1 MDFMDQDEEDVSESD
16 KIGRA
21 LRLSTSLQN
30 SSKQCPLG
38 SLTRSNSD
46 DVTTT
51 LSSASSSTSLASSE
65 SLTSIPSAI
74 TITPSS
80 PVVPLPPS
88 RRNSGGPSRLAERRT
103 SRPSLLQR
111 GRSFTA
117 SDLEADNDI
126 LASPGVASKVDSPT
140 EEEVTSSDPMEIIPS
155 EDLPKRRQ
163 SGKLLTIPAYV
174 SSGPRLT
181 RSQSTEQNLNAHA
194 AQKSFIATRQPSTTE
209 RAALALPFDSVPSKP
224 THKTSNGW
232 SDSEDDNAS
241 TALRHVKKSR
251 AVRASRTKMPM
262 PLPMSFQPLIQ
273 SDVLAGSGLRSPF
286 EEKSGMG
293 F

>member
-1 MDFMDQDEEDVSESD
+1 MDFMDEDQEEMTESD

-30 SSKQCPLG
+30 SSKQCTLA

-46 DVTTT
+46 DTIG
-51 LSSASSSTSLASSE
+51 SMSRSSSSTSIASAAE
-65 SLTSIPSAI
+65 SLPSVPSAI

-80 PVVPLPPS
+80 PVAPS
-88 RRNSGGPSRLAERRT
+88 PCRRGSRMSQPRP

-117 SDLEADNDI
+117 SDLEIDSGI
-126 LASPGVASKVDSPT
+126 LASPTTASRTDTMDQFCSMTT
-140 EEEVTSSDPMEIIPS
+140 EPSSMISS
-155 EDLPKRRQ
+155 EPRDEPR
-163 SGKLLTIPAYV
+163 LLTIPAYI
-174 SSGPRLT
+174 STGPRLT

-194 AQKSFIATRQPSTTE
+194 AQKSFIATRQPTTTE
-209 RAALALPFDSVPSKP
+209 RAALALPFESQKKPAQKPS
-224 THKTSNGW
+224 SGW
-232 SDSEDDNAS
+232 SDSEDETTS
-241 TALRHVKKSR
+241 TAVRHVKKTRPARPQR
-251 AVRASRTKMPM
+251 ARMNMA
-262 PLPMSFQPLIQ
+262 FQPLLQ
-273 SDVLAGSGLRSPF
+273 SEMLGGSGLRSPF

>member
-38 SLTRSNSD
+38 ALTRSNSD

-51 LSSASSSTSLASSE
+51 LSSASSTTSLASSE
-65 SLTSIPSAI
+65 SLPSIPSAI

-80 PVVPLPPS
+80 PVAPPPPS
-88 RRNSGGPSRLAERRT
+88 RRNSGGPSRLSERRT

-117 SDLEADNDI
+117 SDLEADSNI

-140 EEEVTSSDPMEIIPS
+140 ELENTSSDPMEIIPS
-155 EDLPKRRQ
+155 EELPPRRP
-163 SGKLLTIPAYV
+163 SGKLLTIPAYI

-209 RAALALPFDSVPSKP
+209 RAALALPFDSAPSKS
-224 THKTSNGW
+224 TQKTSNGW
-232 SDSEDDNAS
+232 SDSEDENAS

-251 AVRASRTKMPM
+251 PARASRPKMPM
-262 PLPMSFQPLIQ
+262 PMSFQPLIQ